1 VQHLGDHVR
10 AVEQTA
16 EEIDKRVKEGGEE
29 GGGIIRW
36 PPVILALPGM
46 LVSGHVV
53 SSRAYN
59 RQQRDNIEEAQ
70 RESPEVPETAGSFAG
85 SLAGPLTR
93 FFREPTPEEVE
104 ALQGDDYEPQT
115 IYLLDVT
122 IIVGGTVTELSGIA
136 VEFDQVIGWTLGQ
149 LTSAQHLPA

>member
-1 VQHLGDHVR
+1 M
-10 AVEQTA
+10 EQTA
-16 EEIDKRVKEGGEE
+16 EEIDKRVNEGGEE

-53 SSRAYN
+53 SRRAYN
-59 RQQRDNIEEAQ
+59 RQQRDKIEEVE
-70 RESPEVPETAGSFAG
+70 RESPEVPETAGSLEGSFEG

-93 FFREPTPEEVE
+93 FFREPTPEEAE
-104 ALQGDDYEPQT
+104 AMQGDDYEPQT

-136 VEFDQVIGWTLGQ
+136 VEFDQAIGWTLGQ
-149 LTSAQHLPA
+149 LTSR